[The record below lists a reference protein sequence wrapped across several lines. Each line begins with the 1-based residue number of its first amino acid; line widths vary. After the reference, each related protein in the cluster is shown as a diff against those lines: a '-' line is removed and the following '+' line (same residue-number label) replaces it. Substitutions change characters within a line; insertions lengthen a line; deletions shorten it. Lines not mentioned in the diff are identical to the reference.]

1 MPSVFSSR
9 SGLVHQPLI
18 ARLALVAIAAL
29 ALLSTSFA
37 QILGKTD
44 LHVERRGHTATLLA
58 NGKILIVGGENAN
71 GVIGAS
77 EIFDPALGTT
87 TMSGSL
93 VEARAAHSASLLSDG
108 RVLIA
113 GGRDASGLLSSTE
126 IFDPAS
132 GQFSLSVPLHHA
144 RAGHSATRLPDGRVA
159 ISGGDEVGTVELV
172 DAATMTVAAEGSLR
186 TARSLH
192 GTALLSDGTLLLAGG
207 IAPDGTHI
215 KWGEIYYPA
224 YGMSQPTGLLTVG
237 RSRPTLRVL
246 PDGKVQVIGGFSDS
260 TIEIF
265 DSGSWTFVA
274 NARVV
279 NETNPT
285 SLSDVLSAQS
295 RGAVV
300 HKIDPNDAALTS
312 QVASDD
318 VYETIDRDERSITEM
333 SSRDQA
339 LVAGGLNSSNQVL
352 ASAFLLKSTAATIT
366 TEKTDYSPGETVII
380 RGAGWQPGEPVTIVL
395 HAAPA
400 VHGDVTLTSVAGA
413 DGAFTNG
420 DYQAQAAD
428 SGIVFILTATGARS
442 GSVAQTSVGDGNVKV
457 VGSPSTAFT
466 LHATKFSTATC
477 SGSGQAPGGN
487 CPAPDG
493 CIVQG
498 NGATTFGSINSGE
511 SILLIADTPNSAGG
525 SFVNWTS
532 PDPFTIVS
540 TTGICVAGFQGGGS
554 GGQTYTAN
562 FTTPTATPAPTLTP
576 IPTRTPTPIPTPTTP
591 AATPTFTPTPTPT
604 QTPTPTPTPDVVA
617 PVVTVSFPVP
627 TGTNGW
633 FNTSPVIGSVQ
644 ATDSAK
650 VTAIDCT
657 DLAGGLQP
665 GPLTN
670 GGTNAATRSLTVSGE
685 GIHSIS
691 CTATDGASNTGAGPG
706 STNSIEIKIDTVKPT
721 ISADPTSDPNAA
733 GWYNHDVTVHFTCA
747 DGGSGIASGACPADQ
762 VLSAEGIAASSTA
775 QTVTDQ
781 AGNASDAS
789 NVVTVKIDKTL
800 PTISAAA
807 TAPPNGANGWY
818 TQDVTIHF
826 TCSDA
831 LSGIPADACPPD
843 EILNTEGSAA
853 ASTSHTVTDAAGNVS
868 VPSNIVTVQ
877 IDKTPPTITAAAT
890 TQPNGTNDWYTH
902 DVTVHF
908 TCTDG
913 GSGIASGAC
922 PPDQIMSDEGSAVS
936 STARTVTDQAG
947 KVSAESN
954 VVTVK
959 IDKTPPTISAAAT
972 ESPNGNNGWYT
983 HDVTVHFTC
992 DDTVSGIAANGCPA
1006 DEILVTEGDAVS
1018 STAQAATDAAGNVSS
1033 LSNVVTVKID
1043 KTPPTI
1049 TAEATMPPNGTN
1061 GWYTHDV
1068 TVQFTCSDAV
1078 SGIANGACPANQVLT
1093 DEGSAVLSTGRTVT
1107 DQAGNVSGDSNVVT
1121 VKIDKTKPTI
1131 TAAATSAPNA
1141 AGWYHHD
1148 VTVHFTCADT
1158 VSGIAAGACPADQ
1171 TLSSEGSAVSS
1182 TAQSVADQAGNVSD
1196 SSNVVTV
1203 KIDKT
1208 PPTISAAAT
1217 MEPNG
1222 TNGWYT
1228 HNVTIHFICNDGLSG
1243 IPAGA
1248 CPADDVLNAEGAYV
1262 PSTARTVTDA
1272 AGNQSSPS
1280 NIVKVKIDKTPPT
1293 ISSAAATPPNG
1304 DNGWYT
1310 QSVIVHFTC
1319 GDTVS
1324 GIASGG
1330 CPADQVLSDEG
1341 AAVSSTVQ
1349 FVADQ
1354 AGNQSGPSNVVMVK
1368 IDKTPPTISAAAAAP
1383 PNGNNGWYTQNVT
1396 VHFTC
1401 SDGNSGIAID
1411 GCPADQILSNEGAAV
1426 ASTAQTAKDVAGNV
1440 SDWSNIVTAKIDKT
1454 PPTLNPVI
1462 TPYPL
1467 ILNGTATATSGAADS
1482 LSGLDSESCT
1492 APDTSTVGSK
1502 SLLCNA
1508 IDKAGKTASQNVAY
1522 VVQYAGG
1529 ACYGSP
1535 GRQIL
1540 QPINVDG
1547 SSVFKQKSTVPAKF
1561 RVCDANGVS
1570 IGSPGVVKSFKLVQ
1584 ILNGTA
1590 SQTAN
1595 EDVVSTTPDTTFR
1608 WDPTDRQWIFN
1619 INTKNLNANATY
1631 WYSINLDDTT
1641 SIPFDYGLK

>member
-1 MPSVFSSR
+1 MHSVFSGR
-9 SGLVHQPLI
+9 SGLVHRPLI
-18 ARLALVAIAAL
+18 TGLALVAIAAL

-71 GVIGAS
+71 GVIGVS
-77 EIFDPALGTT
+77 EIFDPALGTA

-108 RVLIA
+108 KVLIA
-113 GGRDASGLLSSTE
+113 GGRDATGLLPSTE

-172 DAATMTVAAEGSLR
+172 DPATMTVAAEGSLR

-246 PDGKVQVIGGFSDS
+246 PDGKVQVIGGSLDS

-274 NARVV
+274 NAHVV

-285 SLSDVLSAQS
+285 SLSGVLAAQS

-333 SSRDQA
+333 SSKDQA
-339 LVAGGLNSSNQVL
+339 LVAGGVNSSNQVL
-352 ASAFLLKSTAATIT
+352 GSAFVLKSTAATIT

-380 RGAGWQPGEPVTIVL
+380 RGSGWQPSETVTIVL
-395 HAAPA
+395 HGPPGHA
-400 VHGDVTLTSVAGA
+400 DVTLTSVASS
-413 DGAFTNG
+413 DGSFTNSE
-420 DYQAQAAD
+420 YQAQPED
-428 SGIVFILTATGARS
+428 SGIVFMLTATGARS

-457 VGSPSTAFT
+457 DGSPSAVAFT
-466 LHATKFSTATC
+466 LHATKFSTANC
-477 SGSGQAPGGN
+477 SGAGESPNN
-487 CPAPDG
+487 CQEPAG
-493 CIVQG
+493 CAVQG
-498 NGATTFGSINSGE
+498 NGMSFGGIGSGE
-511 SILLIADTPNSAGG
+511 SILLVAATTNNAGG
-525 SFVNWTS
+525 TFVNWTS
-532 PDPFTIVS
+532 STPPIVVS
-540 TTGICVAGFQGGGS
+540 TTGICVAGFQNGN
-554 GGQTYTAN
+554 QNYTAN

-576 IPTRTPTPIPTPTTP
+576 IPTRTPTPTLTPAPTSTPTTP
-591 AATPTFTPTPTPT
+591 AATPTFTPSPTPT

-617 PVVTVSFPVP
+617 PVVTVTFPPP
-627 TGTNGW
+627 TGANGW
-633 FNTSPVIGSVQ
+633 FKTSPVIGNVQ
-644 ATDSAK
+644 VTDSAK

-657 DLAGGLQP
+657 DLAGGLQS

-670 GGTNAATRSLTVSGE
+670 GGTNTATRSLTVSGE

-691 CTATDGASNTGAGPG
+691 CTATDAASNTGAGPG
-706 STNSIEIKIDTVKPT
+706 STNSIQIKLDTVKPT
-721 ISADPTSDPNAA
+721 INADPTSDPNGA
-733 GWYNHDVTVHFTCA
+733 GWYNHDVTVHFTCV
-747 DGGSGIASGACPADQ
+747 DGGSGIASAACPADQ
-762 VLSAEGIAASSTA
+762 TLSADGIAVSSTA
-775 QTVTDQ
+775 QSVTDQ
-781 AGNASDAS
+781 AGNVSDAS

-800 PTISAAA
+800 PTISATA

-818 TQDVTIHF
+818 TGDVTIHF
-826 TCSDA
+826 TCSDG

-843 EILNTEGSAA
+843 EILNTEGTAV
-853 ASTSHTVTDAAGNVS
+853 ASIPHTVTDTAGNVS
-868 VPSNIVTVQ
+868 VPSNVVTAQ

-890 TQPNGTNDWYTH
+890 TQPNGNNGWYTQN
-902 DVTVHF
+902 VTVHF
-908 TCTDG
+908 TCTDA

-922 PPDQIMSDEGSAVS
+922 PPDQLLSDEGSAVS
-936 STARTVTDQAG
+936 STTRTVTDQAG

-972 ESPNGNNGWYT
+972 EPPNGNNGWYT
-983 HDVTVHFTC
+983 HAVTVHFTC
-992 DDTVSGIAANGCPA
+992 DDTVSGIAVNGCPA
-1006 DEILVTEGDAVS
+1006 DEVLTTEGDAVS
-1018 STAQAATDAAGNVSS
+1018 STAQAAKDAAGNVSS
-1033 LSNVVTVKID
+1033 LSNVVTVKLD

-1049 TAEATMPPNGTN
+1049 NAAATEPPNGKSD
-1061 GWYTHDV
+1061 WYTENV
-1068 TVQFTCSDAV
+1068 TIHFTCTDGG
-1078 SGIANGACPANQVLT
+1078 SGIASGACPPDQTLSG
-1093 DEGSAVLSTGRTVT
+1093 EGSAVSSTPRTVT
-1107 DQAGNVSGDSNVVT
+1107 DQAGNVSTDSNVVT

-1131 TAAATSAPNA
+1131 TATPTSAPNA
-1141 AGWYHHD
+1141 AGWYNHD

-1158 VSGIAAGACPADQ
+1158 VSEIAGDACPDDQ
-1171 TLSSEGSAVSS
+1171 TLRGEGSAVSS
-1182 TAQSVADQAGNVSD
+1182 TAQTVADQAGNVSD
-1196 SSNVVTV
+1196 PSNVVTV

-1208 PPTISAAAT
+1208 PPTISAAVT
-1217 MEPNG
+1217 MGPNG

-1228 HNVTIHFICNDGLSG
+1228 HNVAIHFTCDDGLSG

-1248 CPADDVLNAEGAYV
+1248 CPADDVLSTEGAAV
-1262 PSTARTVTDA
+1262 SSTARTVTDA

-1280 NIVKVKIDKTPPT
+1280 SIVTVMIDKTPPT
-1293 ISSAAATPPNG
+1293 ISAAATFAPNG
-1304 DNGWYT
+1304 DNDWYT
-1310 QSVIVHFTC
+1310 QNVTVHFTC
-1319 GDTVS
+1319 GDSVS
-1324 GIASGG
+1324 GIVT
-1330 CPADQVLSDEG
+1330 CPADQVLSAEG

-1349 FVADQ
+1349 FVTDQ
-1354 AGNQSGPSNVVMVK
+1354 AGNASGPSNVVTVM
-1368 IDKTPPTISAAAAAP
+1368 IDKTPPTISAAATAP
-1383 PNGNNGWYTQNVT
+1383 PNGENGWYTQNVT

-1401 SDGNSGIAID
+1401 SDGNSGIAI
-1411 GCPADQILSNEGAAV
+1411 CPVDEILSSEGAAV
-1426 ASTAQTAKDVAGNV
+1426 ESIAQTATDVAGNV
-1440 SDWSNIVTAKIDKT
+1440 SGPSNIVTVKIDKT

-1462 TPYPL
+1462 TPSPV
-1467 ILNGTATATSGAADS
+1467 ILNGTASATAGAADS

-1492 APDTSTVGSK
+1492 APDTSKVGST
-1502 SLLCNA
+1502 SLLCKAN
-1508 IDKAGKTASQNVAY
+1508 DKAGNPASQNVEY

-1529 ACYGSP
+1529 ACYGGP

-1570 IGSPGVVKSFKLVQ
+1570 IGSGVVKSFKLVQ
-1584 ILNGTA
+1584 IGNGTA
-1590 SQTAN
+1590 SQTPN
-1595 EDVVSTTPDTTFR
+1595 EDPVSTTPDTTFR

-1641 SIPFDYGLK
+1641 SILFHYGLK